1 MAFNWQ
7 TFKTRTLT
15 AAIFVVVMLAGL
27 LINRWTF
34 FILFSV
40 IHFGCWWE
48 YLRLVEKIHQ
58 ITFHKY
64 LKLGLMMI
72 GYGLM
77 IWFCGPVYQIAGYG
91 LKENFSLPISVAGFL
106 LLIIGIFQK
115 NKVKIKFF
123 GSALLGLLYISLC
136 FGLIMDLFSVEVIRL
151 HDTSLIVANPYFY
164 AVSII
169 ASLWLM
175 ILWRT

>member
-1 MAFNWQ
+1 
-7 TFKTRTLT
+7 
-15 AAIFVVVMLAGL
+15 
-27 LINRWTF
+27 
-34 FILFSV
+34 
-40 IHFGCWWE
+40 
-48 YLRLVEKIHQ
+48 
-58 ITFHKY
+58 
-64 LKLGLMMI
+64 MMI